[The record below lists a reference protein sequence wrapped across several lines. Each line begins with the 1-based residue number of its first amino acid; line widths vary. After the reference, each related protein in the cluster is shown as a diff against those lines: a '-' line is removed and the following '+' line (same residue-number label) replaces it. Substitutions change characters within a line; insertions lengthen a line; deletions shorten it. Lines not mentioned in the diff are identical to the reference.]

1 MRATYE
7 RLRRDGEVTE
17 IMLHDALTVASLI
30 DPGVITRKDYY
41 VEVETAGEWTAGQ
54 TLGYDGHGPIRK
66 SPQMETSAPEPPPAA
81 IPYKPNAQV
90 AVGVDP
96 DRFFRLLISRLT
108 GSAT

>member
-1 MRATYE
+1 MRHG
-7 RLRRDGEVTE
+7 GEVTE
-17 IMLHDALTVASLI
+17 IALHDALAVASLI

-41 VEVETAGEWTAGQ
+41 VEVETVGEWTAGQ

-66 SPQMETSAPEPPPAA
+66 SPQMETSATEARPTE

-96 DRFFRLLISRLT
+96 DRFFRLLIPRLT
-108 GSAT
+108 GSAA